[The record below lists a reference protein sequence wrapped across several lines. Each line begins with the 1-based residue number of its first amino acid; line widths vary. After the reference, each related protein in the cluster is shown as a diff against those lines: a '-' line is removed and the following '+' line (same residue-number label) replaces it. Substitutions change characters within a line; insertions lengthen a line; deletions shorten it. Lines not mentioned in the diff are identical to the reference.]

1 MNSQEVYLN
10 RGETMKPFKHHLQL
24 FKETLLISAFT
35 FGGGYVIV
43 PLLKKRF
50 VDELHWIKEEEII
63 DLVAIAQSSPG
74 PLAVNA
80 SIMIGYKLSGLKGAL
95 VATLGTSLPPLII
108 ITLISK
114 FYDFF
119 QANTFISTM
128 MIGMQA
134 AVAAIILNVCLT
146 MFQQVI
152 KNNRIRN
159 TVIFSIAFI
168 ASYLFKVNVML
179 VILASAFIGLGI
191 MYYERGTK
199 HDLS

>member
-1 MNSQEVYLN
+1 
-10 RGETMKPFKHHLQL
+10 MKPFKHHLKL

-50 VDELHWIKEEEII
+50 VDELHWIEEEEMI

-74 PLAVNA
+74 PLAINA

-95 VATLGTSLPPLII
+95 VATLGTSLPPLVII
-108 ITLISK
+108 SLISM

-119 QANTFISTM
+119 QSNKIISTM

-146 MFQQVI
+146 MFQQVT
-152 KNNRIRN
+152 KTNTLRN
-159 TVIFSIAFI
+159 IVLFIIAFV
-168 ASYLFKVNVML
+168 ASYVFKINVML
-179 VILASAFIGLGI
+179 VIIVFALVGL
-191 MYYERGTK
+191 MLMFYERGKK